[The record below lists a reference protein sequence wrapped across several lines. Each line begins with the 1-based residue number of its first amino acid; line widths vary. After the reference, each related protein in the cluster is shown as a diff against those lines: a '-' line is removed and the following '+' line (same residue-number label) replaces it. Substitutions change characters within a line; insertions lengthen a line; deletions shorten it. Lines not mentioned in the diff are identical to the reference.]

1 MSMNDKNLEFIVV
14 GVVQGEHFTVLGR
27 CGGVPIH
34 VGDVFE
40 AVYRYKPLRY
50 PDELGD
56 ESVREVEK
64 PAAIRVVCIHAYEMS
79 LEMLGEGMTGSL
91 TLEGDGLQYLAAG
104 WILGRK
110 SESPTVVA
118 PGPRPASVS
127 S

>member
-1 MSMNDKNLEFIVV
+1 MTERDLEFIVV
-14 GVVQGEHFTVLGR
+14 GVVQGEHFTVVGR

-34 VGDVFE
+34 VGGVFE

-56 ESVREVEK
+56 KPVREVEK
-64 PAAIRVVCIHAYEMS
+64 PAAIRVVCIHSYERSRSVM
-79 LEMLGEGMTGSL
+79 GEGMTGSL
-91 TLEGDGLQYLAAG
+91 TLDGDGLQYLAPG

-118 PGPRPASVS
+118 PEPRAASVS

>member
-1 MSMNDKNLEFIVV
+1 MTERDLEFIVV
-14 GVVQGEHFTVLGR
+14 GVVQGEHFTVVGR

-34 VGDVFE
+34 VGGVFE

-56 ESVREVEK
+56 KPVREVEK
-64 PAAIRVVCIHAYEMS
+64 PAAIRVVCIHAYERSRSVM
-79 LEMLGEGMTGSL
+79 GEGMTGSL
-91 TLEGDGLQYLAAG
+91 TLDGDGLQYLAPG

-118 PGPRPASVS
+118 PEPRAASVS